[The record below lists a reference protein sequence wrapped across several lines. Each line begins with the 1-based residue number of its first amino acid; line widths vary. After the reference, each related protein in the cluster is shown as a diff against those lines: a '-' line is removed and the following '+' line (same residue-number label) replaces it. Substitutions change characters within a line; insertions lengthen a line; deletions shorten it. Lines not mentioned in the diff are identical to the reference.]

1 MRNIVRFTP
10 WDLPQGGQIWH
21 DVRLAISAEAR
32 AGDWG
37 VGVRSRGHAALREAD
52 AAVCCIPD
60 AGNWDDSAS
69 AHACN
74 IAPQQPQ
81 PFAPPANIAERNL
94 LTLMAQLVQD
104 QIQTK
109 GELKLLST

>member
-21 DVRLAISAEAR
+21 DVRLAVGAEAR
-32 AGDWG
+32 AGDWR
-37 VGVRSRGHAALREAD
+37 VGVRSRGHAAVREAD
-52 AAVCCIPD
+52 AAVCCVSD
-60 AGNWDDSAS
+60 AGCWDDAAS

-81 PFAPPANIAERNL
+81 PTAPPADSAQRSL
-94 LTLMAQLVQD
+94 VVMMAQPVQNEN
-104 QIQTK
+104 K
-109 GELKLLST
+109 RSGSSTY